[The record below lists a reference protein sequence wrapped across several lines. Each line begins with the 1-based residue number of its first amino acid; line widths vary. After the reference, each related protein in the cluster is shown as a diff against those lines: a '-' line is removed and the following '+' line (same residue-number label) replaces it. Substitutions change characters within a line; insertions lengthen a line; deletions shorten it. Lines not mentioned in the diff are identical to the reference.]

1 MTTPTKKKRNRLW
14 LLVEIILVG
23 IIIWQGVQIGRY
35 YWDTKTSRSAYE
47 KIEQAVKQVQTPEP
61 EKTEVAAA
69 PVAEDPKER
78 ADRIL
83 TMLKELNEDTVGYID
98 IDALG
103 IHYPIVQGIDN
114 DEYLYQSFEG
124 EYSIAGTIYMDSA
137 NHADFTDQNTVLYGH
152 HMKDGSMFH
161 NLSDLRKEEYS
172 GKPVTITI
180 TREGAIDTYLVYAVS
195 SVPEDEPY
203 RDAYFPDESAWMEF
217 LRDSLE
223 GSETNFAVDPT
234 GSTHVLTLSTCTP
247 NDDGYRIA
255 VHAIR
260 QNP

>member
-78 ADRIL
+78 ADRML

-124 EYSIAGTIYMDSA
+124 EYSIAGTIYIDGRPLQEMTNRDLA
-137 NHADFTDQNTVLYGH
+137 P
-152 HMKDGSMFH
+152 HMSSYNYYISNPAGSYSKNYNGGNYNELKKIFIHFH
-161 NLSDLRKEEYS
+161 YFISYS
-172 GKPVTITI
+172 P
-180 TREGAIDTYLVYAVS
+180 
-195 SVPEDEPY
+195 
-203 RDAYFPDESAWMEF
+203 F
-217 LRDSLE
+217 
-223 GSETNFAVDPT
+223 N
-234 GSTHVLTLSTCTP
+234 
-247 NDDGYRIA
+247 
-255 VHAIR
+255 
-260 QNP
+260 